1 MMIIVPKVILL
12 EVKML
17 ILRYLA
23 VDMFEPLRQFPDI
36 YVDYS
41 DFAMDPILTALDKV
55 MDDERL
61 LLLAWNDWATRRP
74 NCLQTGRRSTPV
86 EALLR
91 LQAVRRLYGWGYR
104 TVRSQVKGSLAL
116 RQFARVYGHT
126 VPNHATMND
135 WERALKP
142 RTVYLINQR
151 VVELAVENGVTA
163 GKKLRTDGTVVE
175 TNIHYPT
182 DSSLLADSVRV
193 LGRMLSAGREL
204 VGKQPDVPKNL
215 FVNHTRSTKRLAR
228 EIAQSNR
235 QGQKGSKN
243 RSKRQK
249 LYKKLLKTT
258 QESLDH
264 AQQAIPILEQYGAL
278 AGQALADSLAHY
290 ISLVEGVID
299 QTYRRIVLN
308 EKVPASEKLVS
319 LFEPHTAI
327 IRRGKP
333 APHDTE
339 FGRKIWLDEVE
350 GGIISDYRVLT
361 GNPPD
366 EKQFKDS
373 LHNHQ
378 KLFSHPP
385 DSVSTDRRVFSPTN
399 EKAARQAGI
408 KHICLPQPGHRTPER
423 IEHERQQW
431 FRLGRRFQAGVEG
444 RISVIKRA
452 RHLNRCLDK
461 GQAGFEKW
469 VGWGCIVNNL
479 IAIAHAMLK
488 PRRRKR
494 QPAASLA

>member
-1 MMIIVPKVILL
+1 MITAQKPALL

-17 ILRYLA
+17 ILCYPR
-23 VDMFEPLRQFPDI
+23 VDVFEPLQQFPDI
-36 YVDYS
+36 YVDIS
-41 DFAMDPILTALDKV
+41 DFAMDPILSALDKV

-74 NCLQTGRRSTPV
+74 NGLKTGRCSTPV

-91 LQAVRRLYGWGYR
+91 LQAVRRLYGWAYR
-104 TVRSQVKGSLAL
+104 TVHTQVKGGLAL
-116 RQFARVYGHT
+116 RQFTRVYGHK

-135 WERALKP
+135 WARALKP
-142 RTVYLINQR
+142 STLRLINQR
-151 VVELAVENGVTA
+151 VAELAVEYDVTA
-163 GKKLRTDGTVVE
+163 GQKLRTDGTVVE

-204 VGKQPDVPKNL
+204 VGDVPGVSKSL

-228 EIAQSNR
+228 QIVQASR
-235 QGQKGSKN
+235 RAKKGEKTKPKM
-243 RSKRQK
+243 RK

-258 QESLDH
+258 QETVDH
-264 AQQAIPILEQYGAL
+264 ARQAIPVLQQHGEV
-278 AGQALADSLAHY
+278 AGQALAESLAHY
-290 ISLVEGVID
+290 IPLVERVID
-299 QTYRRIVLN
+299 QAYRRVVLGK
-308 EKVPASEKLVS
+308 KVPASEKLVS

-333 APHDTE
+333 APRDTE
-339 FGRKIWLDEVE
+339 FGRKVWLDEVD
-350 GGIISDYRVLT
+350 GGIITDYRVLV

-366 EKQFKDS
+366 DEQFEDS
-373 LHNHQ
+373 LRNHVQ
-378 KLFSHPP
+378 LFSHPP
-385 DSVSTDRRVFSPTN
+385 DMASTDRGVYSPDN
-399 EKAARQAGI
+399 EKAAREAGV
-408 KHICLPQPGHRTPER
+408 KRTCMPQPGQRTPER
-423 IEHERQQW
+423 IAHEQQEW

-452 RHLNRCLDK
+452 RRLDRCLDK
-461 GQAGFEKW
+461 GEASFEKW

-479 IAIAHAMLK
+479 TAIARAILK

-494 QPAASLA
+494 RPAATMA

>member
-1 MMIIVPKVILL
+1 MMVTVPKLTLL

-17 ILRYLA
+17 ILSYLA
-23 VDMFEPLRQFPDI
+23 VDMFEPLCQFPDI
-36 YVDYS
+36 YVDFS
-41 DFAMDPILTALDKV
+41 DFAMDPILSALDKV

-74 NCLQTGRRSTPV
+74 NCLKTGRRSTPV

-104 TVRSQVKGSLAL
+104 TVRTQVKGSLAL
-116 RQFARVYGHT
+116 RQFTRVYGHT

-135 WERALKP
+135 WELALKP
-142 RTVYLINQR
+142 TTVYLINQR
-151 VVELAVENGVTA
+151 VVELALENGVTT
-163 GKKLRTDGTVVE
+163 GQKLRTDGTVVE
-175 TNIHYPT
+175 TNIHYPS
-182 DSSLLADSVRV
+182 DSSLLADGVRV
-193 LGRMLSAGREL
+193 LGRMLRAGREL
-204 VGKQPDVPKNL
+204 VGQRPDVSKKL
-215 FVNHTRSTKRLAR
+215 FVNHTRSTKRLVR
-228 EIAQSNR
+228 QIGQSTG

-243 RSKRQK
+243 SAKRQK
-249 LYKKLLKTT
+249 LYKKLLKTS

-290 ISLVEGVID
+290 IALVKRVID

-308 EKVPASEKLVS
+308 EKVSASEKLVS

-333 APHDTE
+333 APHQTE
-339 FGRKIWLDEVE
+339 FGRKVWLDEVE

-366 EKQFKDS
+366 EKQFNHS
-373 LHNHQ
+373 LHNHL

-385 DSVSTDRRVFSPTN
+385 DIVSTDRGVYSPTN
-399 EKAARQAGI
+399 EQAARQAGV
-408 KHICLPQPGHRTPER
+408 KHICLPKPGQRTPER
-423 IEHERQQW
+423 IEHEGQKW
-431 FRLGRRFQAGVEG
+431 FRLGRRFQAGIEG

-461 GQAGFEKW
+461 GEAGFEKW

-479 IAIAHAMLK
+479 IAIAQALLK
-488 PRRRKR
+488 PPRKR
-494 QPAASLA
+494 RPAPSLA

>member
-1 MMIIVPKVILL
+1 
-12 EVKML
+12 ML

-36 YVDYS
+36 YVDLS
-41 DFAMDPILTALDKV
+41 DFAMDPILSALDKV

-74 NCLQTGRRSTPV
+74 NCLKTGRRSTSV

-91 LQAVRRLYGWGYR
+91 LQAVRRLYGWSYR
-104 TVRSQVKGSLAL
+104 TVRRQVKGSLAL
-116 RQFARVYGHT
+116 RQFTRVYGYT
-126 VPNHATMND
+126 VPHHSTMND

-151 VVELAVENGVTA
+151 VVELAVENGVTT
-163 GKKLRTDGTVVE
+163 GQKLRTDGTVVE
-175 TNIHYPT
+175 TNIHSPT

-204 VGKQPDVPKNL
+204 VGQCPGVSKQL

-228 EIAQSNR
+228 QIGQSNR
-235 QGQKGSKN
+235 KGPKGSKN
-243 RSKRQK
+243 RPKRQK

-258 QESLDH
+258 QKSLEQ
-264 AQQAIPILEQYGAL
+264 AQQAIPILEQHGDL
-278 AGQALADSLAHY
+278 AGQALAESLAHY
-290 ISLVEGVID
+290 IPLVKRVID
-299 QTYRRIVLN
+299 QSYRRVLLN

-333 APHDTE
+333 VPHETE
-339 FGRKIWLDEVE
+339 FGRKVWLDEVE
-350 GGIISDYRVLT
+350 GGLISDYRVLI

-366 EKQFKDS
+366 EKQFNDS

-385 DSVSTDRRVFSPTN
+385 DLVSTDRGVYSPPN
-399 EKAARQAGI
+399 EQMARQAGI
-408 KHICLPQPGHRTPER
+408 KHICLPQPGQRTSER
-423 IEHERQQW
+423 IEHEGQKW
-431 FRLGRRFQAGVEG
+431 FRLGRRFQAGIEG

-452 RHLNRCLDK
+452 RHLDRCLDK
-461 GQAGFEKW
+461 GDAGFEKW

-479 IAIAHAMLK
+479 IAIAQAILK
-488 PRRRKR
+488 PRPRKR
-494 QPAASLA
+494 RPTPSLA